1 MSDLSDLLKKTTN
14 PAAKKA
20 IIERMRVEAVE
31 AGKDKE
37 RKKLKLQIKQCRACP
52 LGYTRGK
59 SVPWTGPTHGKGD
72 IIIVGE
78 APGGTED
85 RYGEPFVGRAGHA
98 LDQLLLNAGTSR
110 ERCFIMN
117 ALCCLPKQV
126 EGGEGTFREP
136 EQTELDACRP
146 NFHDQMELSGLKVG
160 VALGGYA
167 WGAVTGQ
174 QRHII
179 KVSKLIEAE
188 TCAWVEGRIWIPTYH
203 PSYALR
209 KAAIEEEEMVTV
221 TIADHIVEAIQWA
234 LAIAKGTTLFP
245 KIPWG
250 RVKFAGRYREDIAAA
265 LKKKRWA
272 LWDSEV
278 FGSQIVI
285 VDDSKGT
292 IPKLPMS
299 LEQVPVY
306 TLTELFQLGL
316 IGEGKGMSMADLRRL
331 HYVRAEMGGE
341 VVA

>member
-20 IIERMRVEAVE
+20 IVERMRVEAVE
-31 AGKDKE
+31 IVREME
-37 RKKLKLQIKQCRACP
+37 RKGLKLQIKRCRACP

-59 SVPWTGPTHGKGD
+59 SVPWTGPTHGAGD

-85 RYGEPFVGRAGHA
+85 RLGEPFVGRAGHA
-98 LDQLLLNAGTSR
+98 LDQLLLQAGTSR

-136 EQTELDACRP
+136 EQSELDACRP
-146 NFHDQMELSGLKVG
+146 NFHDQLEMSGLKVG
-160 VALGGYA
+160 VTLGGYA
-167 WGAVTGQ
+167 WGVVTGQ
-174 QRHII
+174 DRHII

-188 TCAWVEGRIWIPTYH
+188 TCAWVEGRIWIPAYH

-209 KAAIEEEEMVTV
+209 KSAVEEEEGTET
-221 TIADHIVEAIQWA
+221 TIADHIVNSLQWA
-234 LAIAKGTTLFP
+234 LAITKGTTTFP

-250 RVKFAGRYREDIAAA
+250 KVKFAGRYREDVGAA

-272 LWDSEV
+272 LWDSEI
-278 FGSQIVI
+278 FGTQIIV

-292 IPKLPMS
+292 IPKLPIS
-299 LEQVPVY
+299 LEQVPIY

-331 HYVRAEMGGE
+331 HYVRSEMGGE

>member
-1 MSDLSDLLKKTTN
+1 MSDLSALLKQTTN
-14 PAAKKA
+14 PAARKA
-20 IIERMRVEAVE
+20 IIERMRVEAV
-31 AGKDKE
+31 GKKE
-37 RKKLKLQIKQCRACP
+37 EGERVKLRTQIKKCRACP
-52 LGYTRGK
+52 LGYTRGR
-59 SVPWTGPTHGKGD
+59 SVPFTGPTHGRGD
-72 IIIVGE
+72 IILVGE

-85 RYGEPFVGRAGHA
+85 RVGEPFVGRAGHA

-146 NFHDQMELSGLKVG
+146 NFHDQLEISGLKVG

-179 KVSKLIEAE
+179 KVAKLIEAE
-188 TCAWVEGRIWIPTYH
+188 TCSWVEGRIWVPAYH

-209 KAAIEEEEMVTV
+209 KGQIEEEEGVTN
-221 TIADHIVEAIQWA
+221 TIANSIVASIRWA
-234 LAIAKGTTLFP
+234 LAMAKGTTLFP
-245 KIPWG
+245 KIPWE
-250 RVKFAGRYREDIAAA
+250 RVRFAGKYREDVGAA

-278 FGSQIVI
+278 FGTQIVI

-292 IPKLPMS
+292 VPKLPMS
-299 LEQVPVY
+299 LEQIPVY

-316 IGEGKGMSMADLRRL
+316 IGEGKGMSMGDLRRL
-331 HYVRAEMGGE
+331 HYVKVEMGGE

>member
-20 IIERMRVEAVE
+20 IVERMRVESVE
-31 AGKDKE
+31 KLQEKE
-37 RKKLKLQIKQCRACP
+37 RRELKLQIKKCRACP
-52 LGYTRGK
+52 LGHTRGK
-59 SVPWTGPTHGKGD
+59 SVPFTGPTHGRGD
-72 IIIVGE
+72 IILVGE

-85 RYGEPFVGRAGHA
+85 RIGEPFVGRAGNA

-136 EQTELDACRP
+136 EQSELNACRP
-146 NFHDQMELSGLKVG
+146 NFHDQMEISGLKVG

-174 QRHII
+174 ERHII

-188 TCAWVEGRIWIPTYH
+188 TCAWVEGRIWIPAYH

-209 KAAIEEEEMVTV
+209 KSGVEEDEGVMT
-221 TIADHIVEAIQWA
+221 TISDHIVNSIRWA
-234 LAIAKGTTLFP
+234 LAIAKGTTTFP
-245 KIPWG
+245 KIPWA
-250 RVKFAGRYREDIAAA
+250 RVKFAGKYREDIAAA
-265 LKKKRWA
+265 LKKKKWA

-278 FGSQIVI
+278 FGTQIVI
-285 VDDSKGT
+285 ADDSKGVM
-292 IPKLPMS
+292 PKLPMS

-331 HYVRAEMGGE
+331 HYVRNEMGGE